1 LIFEGF
7 KIKQHNLENKQSIC
21 QVKYTKDFFS
31 NYSKHFHDKLNINL
45 IEEGEILIEFKNNRK
60 EIMKPKQ
67 FSIFRPDEI
76 HQTKPIKKTTGYYS
90 LYFDNQLIENYLPI
104 VLNTNVID
112 DEVLYSKLLNISNS
126 LLYKKE
132 NIDKKILDF
141 LEQLSLKY
149 FKNVKEDVK
158 ELILINDIKEY
169 IVTNIDFPPTLDEIS
184 KKYNLSKEHIIRVFK
199 KELGLTP
206 HAFITNYK
214 INQAKNL
221 LLTNSLKS
229 LSEVAIET
237 GFYDQ
242 SHFSKAFKRVFAI
255 TPSKITK

>member
-1 LIFEGF
+1 MIFKGF
-7 KIKQHNLENKQSIC
+7 KIKQHYLENKQSIC
-21 QVKYTKDFFS
+21 QIKYTKDFFS

-45 IEEGEILIEFKNNRK
+45 IEDGEILIEFKNNRK

-90 LYFDNQLIENYLPI
+90 LYLDNQFIKNYFPI
-104 VLNTNVID
+104 VLDTNVID
-112 DEVLYSKLLNISNS
+112 DEILYSKLISISNS
-126 LLYKKE
+126 LLYEKI
-132 NIDKKILDF
+132 NINNELSSF
-141 LEQLSLKY
+141 FEQLSSNY
-149 FKNVKEDVK
+149 FKNTKEEVQ
-158 ELILINDIKEY
+158 ELILINEIKEY
-169 IVTNIDFPPTLDEIS
+169 IISNIDFPPTLDEIS
-184 KKYNLSKEHIIRVFK
+184 KRYNLSKEHIIRVFK

-221 LLTNSLKS
+221 LSTNSLKS
-229 LSEVAIET
+229 LSEVAIES